1 MSKPVLLLTD
11 RSAFDEAWRPA
22 LERSG
27 LQVQSAAPGA
37 PLDSFEGR
45 TIAIDAS
52 SAAFDEDELLAQ
64 VGLARALK
72 ITCLVVL
79 PEDDRL
85 SGLQELLDDLC
96 PGFVTRGFRDAAR
109 LAAALARRADGE
121 RSRRFEYLAVSP
133 RPDELLAILAD
144 GTALLLPR
152 PVNDADDGSEVASIS
167 LGPDAESAT
176 LTLVSGREVLLRAVG
191 GSPSSRPPAA
201 GVTGGY
207 AGLSGGTAGGPAAA
221 INGSASAIAIDGV
234 RLGARLREL
243 RVAAGLTQ
251 AELAR
256 RTGIHRPNIARV
268 EAGRH
273 TPSLETLARLA
284 SAIGVPTT
292 TVLAE

>member
-11 RSAFDEAWRPA
+11 RPAFDEAWRPV

-27 LQVQSAAPGA
+27 LQVQVATPGA
-37 PLDSFEGR
+37 PLDAFEGR
-45 TIAIDAS
+45 VIVIDAGS
-52 SAAFDEDELLAQ
+52 EAFDEDELLAH

-72 ITCLVVL
+72 VTCLVVL

-96 PGFVTRGFRDAAR
+96 PGFVTRGAREATR
-109 LAAALARRADGE
+109 LAASLARRADGE

-152 PVNDADDGSEVASIS
+152 PVSDADDGSEVASIS

-176 LTLVSGREVLLRAVG
+176 LSLATGREVMLRAVG

-201 GVTGGY
+201 GIA
-207 AGLSGGTAGGPAAA
+207 AGLSGVTGAAGAAGT
-221 INGSASAIAIDGV
+221 NGTASAIAIDGV

-292 TVLAE
+292 TVLAEE